1 MATAMATTRVRPPG
15 GGGLVLPRQ
24 PATAAGGGRAL
35 ARRCPAPAAGEVKA
49 VIAPHAGYV
58 YSGEIAAIAFVALGK
73 RAKGIERVVVIES
86 AHYVALR
93 GIAIPGSD
101 VFETPL
107 GGVPVDREKLAA
119 IAELPW
125 IATHDAAHAPEH
137 ALEVELPFLQST
149 VGDFKLV
156 PLVVGD
162 AAANEVAQP
171 LARLWGGEEKLIVIS
186 SDLSHYHDYDT
197 AKRLDGA
204 TAGLIERGEWG
215 GLHSGNACGY
225 CPLPAF

>member
-1 MATAMATTRVRPPG
+1 MATTRVRPPAVA
-15 GGGLVLPRQ
+15 GLFYPGNPQRLRAEV
-24 PATAAGGGRAL
+24 GRLL
-35 ARRCPAPAAGEVKA
+35 ANAPAPAAGEVKA

-58 YSGEIAAIAFVALGK
+58 YSGEIAAIAFAALGK
-73 RAKGIERVVVIES
+73 RAKGIERVVVIGP

-162 AAANEVAQP
+162 AAANGSA
-171 LARLWGGEEKLIVIS
+171 
-186 SDLSHYHDYDT
+186 
-197 AKRLDGA
+197 
-204 TAGLIERGEWG
+204 
-215 GLHSGNACGY
+215 NACA
-225 CPLPAF
+225 PLGRRGDAHRDQLRSLALSRL